1 MKAATVEAKVA
12 VKCLNKR
19 AAGTMEPI
27 LTAINKRVSGLFEA
41 AKVNNLIEQ
50 FFFWG
55 LVELLLYF
63 HFHFIILNYNCII
76 ILNFINIYILLS

>member
-1 MKAATVEAKVA
+1 LKAATVEAKVA

-41 AKVNNLIEQ
+41 AKVNK
-50 FFFWG
+50 
-55 LVELLLYF
+55 
-63 HFHFIILNYNCII
+63 
-76 ILNFINIYILLS
+76 